1 MEIVYIPASESIRAY
16 FQIQDGAN
24 QPTGSTIDYTKTL
37 FKTKEFNA
45 IAGIPF
51 DVVFT
56 LRGTDLAR
64 ATSALPAINSFS
76 ATTTPN
82 AVAAPQLRTIPG
94 PVLGVF
100 LIEVILQTS
109 I

>member
-1 MEIVYIPASESIRAY
+1 M
-16 FQIQDGAN
+16 
-24 QPTGSTIDYTKTL
+24 
-37 FKTKEFNA
+37 FKNKEFNA
-45 IAGIPF
+45 VAGIPF

-56 LRGTDLAR
+56 LRGTDLSR
-64 ATSALPAINSFS
+64 ATSGLPAINSFT

-82 AVAAPQLRTIPG
+82 TVAAPQLRIVPG